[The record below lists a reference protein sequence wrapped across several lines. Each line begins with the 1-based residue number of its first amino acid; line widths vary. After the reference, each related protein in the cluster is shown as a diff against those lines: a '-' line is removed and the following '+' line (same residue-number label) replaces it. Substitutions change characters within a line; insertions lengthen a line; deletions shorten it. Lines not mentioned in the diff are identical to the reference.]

1 MPRSSADIGKFAE
14 PFPKSPSCQLRTGS
28 VESMPTSF
36 ICQSCRTA
44 LRAQLKP
51 HGPVK
56 RSYTRPSFAPKPI
69 VDLKH
74 IRQNPG
80 LYQQNCLDRNYPA
93 AANNSWRILD
103 LHNQLVERQK
113 ETLELRRR
121 NNDVGKSIQRQAGM
135 GDDAQGGG
143 AGGTSALLEEARK
156 LKEELR
162 GFEEWE
168 GGVVEEMVGLAMEVP
183 NLSSGVT
190 PVGDEAEVIGWI
202 NGQEPATIATGGGR
216 SHVDIGKDLDI
227 LDFEASATTSGWGW
241 YFLKN
246 EGAMLEQALIQFA
259 LHEAMA
265 RGWKV
270 MTPPSLVYEH
280 IASAC
285 GFMPRDQN
293 GETQRYEIAG
303 ESGSQANK
311 TLKTSELPLKVI
323 GPSRCY
329 RAEAGA
335 RGVDTKGL
343 YRVHEFTKVEM
354 FAWTAPPVATS
365 HDEASRFGTD
375 EESESQTDTVFEE
388 MLSLQ
393 THILTEL
400 GLHAKV
406 LEMPTTD
413 LGAAAARKV
422 DIEAFFPS
430 RTSISNG
437 YGELTSASICTDYQS
452 RRLATR
458 LKYEGKGAGKLGFP
472 HTLNGTA
479 LAVPRV
485 LACMLE
491 NGWDEKEGFVRVPEC
506 LMKWMPGNITTIGP
520 RSKDAR

>member
-1 MPRSSADIGKFAE
+1 MIP
-14 PFPKSPSCQLRTGS
+14 GS

-44 LRAQLKP
+44 LRAQLK
-51 HGPVK
+51 HNVTLK
-56 RSYTRPSFAPKPI
+56 RSYNRPSFAPKPI
-69 VDLKH
+69 LDLKH

-80 LYQQNCLDRNYPA
+80 LYQQNCFDRNYPA
-93 AANNSWRILD
+93 AANNSWRILE
-103 LHNQLVERQK
+103 LHNQLLERQK

-135 GDDAQGGG
+135 GDDAQGGD

-168 GGVVEEMVGLAMEVP
+168 GGVVEEMMGLAMEVP

-190 PVGDEAEVIGWI
+190 PVGDEAEVIGWM
-202 NGQEPATIATGGGR
+202 NGEEPPIVATGGGR
-216 SHVDIGKDLDI
+216 SHVDIGKELDI

-303 ESGSQANK
+303 EPGKPNLVLAGTAEIPFAGSQANK
-311 TLKTSELPLKVI
+311 TLKASELPLKVI

-354 FAWTAPPVATS
+354 FAWTGPSATSS
-365 HDEASRFGTD
+365 HDEQSRFGSD
-375 EESESQTDTVFEE
+375 EENESQTDTVFKE

-406 LEMPTTD
+406 LEMPTMD

-430 RTSISNG
+430 RTSINNG

-485 LACMLE
+485 LACVLE
-491 NGWDEKEGFVRVPEC
+491 NGWDGKEGVVNVPEC
-506 LMKWMPGNITTIGP
+506 LKKWMPGKITTIGP
-520 RSKDAR
+520 RSNHSS